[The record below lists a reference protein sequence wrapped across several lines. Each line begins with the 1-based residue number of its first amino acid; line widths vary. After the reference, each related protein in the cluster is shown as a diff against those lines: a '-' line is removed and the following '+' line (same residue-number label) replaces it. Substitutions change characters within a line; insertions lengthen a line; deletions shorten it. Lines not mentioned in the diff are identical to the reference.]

1 MRTTKIIS
9 ASIDIELWNR
19 FCSIIDVV
27 KNNEDVGKKKITT
40 SSVFEDAINRF
51 INKNKPKND

>member
-9 ASIDIELWNR
+9 ASIDIGLWNK
-19 FCSIIDVV
+19 FCTILADV
-27 KNNEDVGKKKITT
+27 KNNEKLGKKKITK